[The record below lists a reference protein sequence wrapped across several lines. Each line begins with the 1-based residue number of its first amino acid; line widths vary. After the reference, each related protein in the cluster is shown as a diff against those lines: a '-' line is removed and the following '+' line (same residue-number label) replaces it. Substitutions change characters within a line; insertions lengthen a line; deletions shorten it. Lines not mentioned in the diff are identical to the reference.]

1 MLMTRMIDIYSI
13 LPVMIVAGWALLLL
27 VVDLWIPRYRKGIT
41 ALLAAVGLAIALG
54 FVLASSGST
63 ILGFNQMVVLD
74 GFASFM
80 QVLFLVSGMAAVAL
94 AYDYIQRMNINHGEF
109 YVLMMFSIA
118 GMMLM
123 SQAYNLLMVFLAL
136 ELLSIPLYV
145 LAGFARTRLES
156 EEASL
161 KYFLLGAFASGF
173 VLYGTALIFSA
184 TGQLDFVGIAA
195 VVTAG
200 SANSVLFLIGSAL
213 LLVGFGF
220 KIAAVPF
227 QMWTPDVYQGAPT
240 PVTAFMSV
248 AVKAAGFAALMRV
261 FLVLFPSLSEHLTP
275 ILWLMA
281 ALTMIVGNIVAL
293 AQNNIKRMLA
303 YSAIAH
309 AGYIL
314 MAFVAFGN
322 GEVVRNTVAATLFY
336 LVAYGLTSFGAWALV
351 VVIEREYGKG
361 ILLDDLAG
369 IGKHYPWLGVAML
382 VFMLSFAG
390 VPLTMGFWGKFYL
403 FRTAVQAGYIGLAI
417 IGLLTSV
424 ASAYYY
430 LRVVVYMFMKPGEPK
445 LQINPWVS
453 FVIGVAA
460 LAVLLLSLMP
470 WTILE
475 LASRAVLLLQ

>member
-1 MLMTRMIDIYSI
+1 
-13 LPVMIVAGWALLLL
+13 
-27 VVDLWIPRYRKGIT
+27 
-41 ALLAAVGLAIALG
+41 
-54 FVLASSGST
+54 
-63 ILGFNQMVVLD
+63 
-74 GFASFM
+74 
-80 QVLFLVSGMAAVAL
+80 
-94 AYDYIQRMNINHGEF
+94 
-109 YVLMMFSIA
+109 
-118 GMMLM
+118 M
-123 SQAYNLLMVFLAL
+123 SQAYNLLIVFLAL

-184 TGQLDFVGIAA
+184 TGQLDFVGIAT
-195 VVTAG
+195 VVSAG

-220 KIAAVPF
+220 KVAAVPF

-240 PVTAFMSV
+240 PITAFMSV

-261 FLVLFPSLSEHLTP
+261 FLVLFPGLSENLTP
-275 ILWLMA
+275 ILWVMA
-281 ALTMIVGNIVAL
+281 ALTMVVGNVVAL

-309 AGYIL
+309 AGYLL

-322 GEVVRNTVAATLFY
+322 GDVVRNTIAATLFY

-351 VVIEREYGKG
+351 VVLEREYGKG
-361 ILLDDLAG
+361 LMLDDLSG
-369 IGKHYPWLGVAML
+369 IGKKNPWLGVAML
-382 VFMLSFAG
+382 IFMLSFAG
-390 VPLTMGFWGKFYL
+390 IPLTMGFWGKFYL
-403 FRTAVQAGYIGLAI
+403 FRTAVQAGFIGLAI

-424 ASAYYY
+424 ASAFYY
-430 LRVVVYMFMKPGEPK
+430 LRVVVYMFMKPGEPR
-445 LQINPWVS
+445 LEINPWVS
-453 FVIGVAA
+453 FIIGVTA
-460 LAVLLLSLMP
+460 LAVLVLSLMP